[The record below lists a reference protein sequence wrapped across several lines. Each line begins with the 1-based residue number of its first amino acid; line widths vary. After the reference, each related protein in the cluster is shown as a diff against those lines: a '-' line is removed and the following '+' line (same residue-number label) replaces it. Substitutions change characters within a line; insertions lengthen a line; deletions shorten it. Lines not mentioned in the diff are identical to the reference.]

1 MECLICSFTK
11 KLLTSL
17 GGTFFVSHPTVIMK
31 IKSYIERLFTIRSE
45 TIANPLMRRV
55 VRFIRLMVYML
66 RSLLSHNTMLRSDAL
81 TYYTLI
87 SIVPILA
94 LAFAIVNGFGM
105 IEGLIENLYSLLPT
119 MPELVD
125 LIVDFAH
132 KALARTRGGLVA
144 VVSIAM
150 LFWSVIS
157 MFNSIESAFDNIWE
171 VKRGRS
177 IVRRVSNYITIFV
190 VAPLLWVLSSYVGSF
205 MTSIL
210 SAGNS
215 LSFMLLSKVAALALA
230 WAMFTFLFI
239 ILPNTKVHFRPACL
253 AGIVTAIFFLG
264 FQWLYVWLQSMM
276 TSYNAIYGSFAAL
289 PLFLLWVK
297 ISWQILLLGGELS
310 FAVQNEKTFDEELEA
325 QRVSYTSRRAVAL
338 AVMYEVCGAFR
349 KGKGGMAVSTLSNRL
364 SLTPR
369 LLNQTLTTLCEAGLL
384 HEIERETDNG
394 EEFFSPAR
402 DLASLHLYDILQAV
416 DDAGYGKEEVEA
428 PAIKEWS
435 RRVELIRSN
444 IRSEEYNPLL
454 TEIIDQQY
462 GK

>member
-1 MECLICSFTK
+1 MFKTLMTYLDRLDEEKASMGVVPRAMVWLLARPA
-11 KLLTSL
+11 KLLL
-17 GGTFFVSHPTVIMK
+17 
-31 IKSYIERLFTIRSE
+31 
-45 TIANPLMRRV
+45 
-55 VRFIRLMVYML
+55 YML
-66 RSLLSHNTMLRSDAL
+66 QGLSTHATMVRSAAL
-81 TYYTLI
+81 TYYTLV
-87 SIVPILA
+87 SIVPVVA
-94 LAFAIVNGFGM
+94 LVFAVVKGFGLAD
-105 IEGLIENLYSLLPT
+105 GLVQNLYSVFPQI
-119 MPELVD
+119 PEVVDYLVE
-125 LIVDFAH
+125 FAQ
-132 KALARTRGGLVA
+132 KALARTQGGLVA
-144 VVSIAM
+144 LFSLVA
-150 LFWSVIS
+150 LFWSVWS
-157 MFNSIESAFDNIWE
+157 VFGSIEDAFNNIWE
-171 VKRGRS
+171 VKSTRS
-177 IVRRVSNYITIFV
+177 WSRKISDYITVIVF
-190 VAPLLWVLSSYVGSF
+190 APILWVGA
-205 MTSIL
+205 
-210 SAGNS
+210 SAVSVYLRQLLGWADNMW
-215 LSFMLLSKVAALALA
+215 LNALSKLISMAIA
-230 WAMFTFLFI
+230 WFMFSLI
-239 ILPNTKVHFRPACL
+239 YVVLPNTKVNLSAAIKSGFI
-253 AGIVTAIFFLG
+253 AGTVFML
-264 FQWLYVWLQSMM
+264 FQWGYVFVQTWM

-349 KGKGGMAVSTLSNRL
+349 KGKGGMAVSTLSKRL